1 MKSIPGLMQT
11 LSLSGLV
18 PAAPQQCGAVRLV
31 PLLRR
36 QVRGDLRLALQRYR
50 EPLSVVAI
58 DGKPDGGRPDGV
70 LREGLKYIGYIPH
83 GLVVSYSEDGSPI
96 ASMGSQLCEDGPGRG
111 GGRSP
116 VRDVRLLHR
125 MVKRESGSQLRFLP
139 LHLAM
144 EGFLALHFG
153 GPEIAWSEYSRQAL
167 RDGLSPRGEWVM
179 PGRGIA
185 ALEEAL
191 RIFEIHESQCGV
203 LLCVADALAS
213 VFVVPSPADYRALH
227 SSLIEDFYGDLIAQY
242 SHLYRQVPELQ
253 PAAAASAAAM
263 PKSLDEMHA
272 WLAAVRSE
280 WATIGQVLCQ
290 GLDGRRVHPERLYRL
305 GPFVLQRFLTGLQLD
320 GENHI
325 GEAIVR
331 DDGTVEYLK
340 SFRLSDKQVK
350 RAYLLQI
357 LSHHHWNLDAAAASQ
372 HQGREQFAQRLVNA
386 GFGYLLSEPVLR
398 AARKR

>member
-1 MKSIPGLMQT
+1 MKAVAGLLQT
-11 LSLSGLV
+11 LLLKGLV
-18 PAAPQQCGAVRLV
+18 PAAPQQCGSVRLV
-31 PLLRR
+31 PLLRP

-50 EPLSVVAI
+50 QPLSVVAL
-58 DGKPDGGRPDGV
+58 DGPPDGMQPGGAI
-70 LREGLKYIGYIPH
+70 LEGLKYIGYIPH
-83 GLVVSYSEDGSPI
+83 GLVVSYSEDGSPV
-96 ASMGSQLCEDGPGRG
+96 ASLGTQICEEGAGRSG
-111 GGRSP
+111 QRSP
-116 VRDVRLLHR
+116 VRDVQLLHR
-125 MVKRESGSQLRFLP
+125 MVKRESENQLRFLP

-167 RDGLSPRGEWVM
+167 REGLSPRSESAM
-179 PGRGIA
+179 PGRAVA

-203 LLCVADALAS
+203 LVCVADALAS
-213 VFVVPSPADYRALH
+213 VFIVPHPADYRALH
-227 SSLIEDFYGDLIAQY
+227 HSLIEDFYGELIAQY
-242 SHLYRQVPELQ
+242 SHLYRRL
-253 PAAAASAAAM
+253 PALEPASATAGVGRLH
-263 PKSLDEMHA
+263 SLDELHG
-272 WLAAVRSE
+272 WLQRLRADWGTVGE
-280 WATIGQVLCQ
+280 LLCQ
-290 GLDGRRVHPERLYRL
+290 GLAGRSVHAERLYRL
-305 GPFVLQRFLTGLQLD
+305 GPFQLQRFLTGLVLD

-331 DDGTVEYLK
+331 DDGTIEYLK

-372 HQGREQFAQRLVNA
+372 GQSRAQFAQRLINA
-386 GFGYLLSEPVLR
+386 GFAYLLSDAVLR